1 MEVPQHRKEISK
13 ISTDRT
19 IAKEIL
25 SEKAT
30 KELLTLDFSEILKK
44 IRHMR

>member
-1 MEVPQHRKEISK
+1 MEIPQHKKEISK

-19 IAKEIL
+19 ISKEIL

-30 KELLTLDFSEILKK
+30 KELLALDFT
-44 IRHMR
+44 